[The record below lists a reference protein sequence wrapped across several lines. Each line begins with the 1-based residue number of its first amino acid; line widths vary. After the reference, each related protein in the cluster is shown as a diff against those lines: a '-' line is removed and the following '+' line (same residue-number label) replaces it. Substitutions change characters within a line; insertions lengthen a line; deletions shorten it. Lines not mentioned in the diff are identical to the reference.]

1 MDLKQW
7 SIVYTELHI
16 SIYLLFS
23 KWRTKKKIL
32 FSTGKKKLVKN
43 MGSNQDPVME
53 AHTNQ
58 QVIHFPM
65 W

>member
-1 MDLKQW
+1 M
-7 SIVYTELHI
+7 ELHI
-16 SIYLLFS
+16 FVYLLFS

-65 W
+65 